1 MLEKIKALVA
11 KLNKARYEYYVEDN
25 PSMTDA
31 EYDAVYAELE
41 ALEKET
47 GIIEDDSPTHNV
59 GFQIMSKLKKV
70 KNNPPMLSLEN
81 INTIRE
87 VKDFVDK
94 YDICVL
100 SMKMDGLSC
109 RLMYNEKGDLVRA
122 STRGNGEE
130 GEDITH
136 NLLHFENVPLHIEND
151 GVPFIFD
158 GEVITTWSNFNSF
171 NDTLP
176 EDKRFSH
183 PRNFAAGSVRQ
194 LDSKIC
200 TKRNLKFVVWRVI
213 NGFDDNSY
221 YQQLYE
227 AFQLGFDVVPHLIL
241 NKDYTEDGIKK
252 IIEDV
257 RATGDSLGYPYD
269 GFVIAVNDLEKAK
282 SLGVT
287 AHHPQHS
294 KALKEEQTPVKT
306 ILRDVE
312 WRVGKTGLVAPRARF
327 DKIVIDGSEIEYATL
342 HNVSYI
348 KSLKIGY
355 KDEIEVIKAQKII
368 PKIIANNTQSDTI
381 GIPLRCPCCDSNLV
395 AKQEDKT
402 YVGGVGNKTLMFDK
416 GPVTLWCENPDCP
429 EKNLSKFTQFVS
441 KQGMNIDGLSEKKL
455 EALVEKG
462 YITDFLSIYNLKD
475 FPQIADLEGFGKKSY
490 QNLLDAIEKSRT
502 VKLNNFIVALSI
514 PNVGKTVAKTLYK
527 CFKGN
532 FGAFLDACNSNF
544 DFSTLD
550 DIGDTIA
557 SSIMNWYKN
566 PNQLDKD
573 FILKIVEGLRE
584 PDDIDKQVVFFDK
597 SEFETNVLK
606 REVHTVQLEVSGNY
620 DPTFCQDKTFVV
632 TGKFNK
638 YKRDE
643 LETIIEDRDGKLASS
658 VSKKTDFLLT
668 NDSESGSSKA
678 KKAKELN
685 IPILSEDDFLEKVG
699 LN

>member
-70 KNNPPMLSLEN
+70 KNDPPMLSLEN

-109 RLMYNEKGDLVRA
+109 RLMYDEKGDLVRA

-213 NGFDDNSY
+213 NGLDDNSY

-269 GFVIAVNDLEKAK
+269 GFVVAVNDLEKAK

-294 KALKEEQTPVKT
+294 KALKEEQIPVKT

-312 WRVGKTGLVAPRARF
+312 WRVGKTGLVAPRGHF
-327 DKIVIDGSEIEYATL
+327 DKINIDGSDIEYATL
-342 HNVSYI
+342 HNVSI
-348 KSLKIGY
+348 MKELQIGIG
-355 KDEIEVIKAQKII
+355 DEIEVIKAQKII
-368 PKIIANNTQSDTI
+368 PKIVANNTKSNTYVYPTQ
-381 GIPLRCPCCDSNLV
+381 CPCCKSNLV
-395 AKQEDKT
+395 EKNDT
-402 YVGGVGNKTLMFDK
+402 DSI
-416 GPVTLWCENPDCP
+416 TLWCENSDCP

-597 SEFETNVLK
+597 SEFETK
-606 REVHTVQLEVSGNY
+606 EVHSFHLETSNSSDNFVPN
-620 DPTFCQDKTFVV
+620 FCEGKTFVV
-632 TGKFNK
+632 TGKFVK

-643 LETIIEDRDGKLASS
+643 LEAIIEDRGGKLASS
-658 VSKKTDFLLT
+658 VSKKTHFLLA
-668 NDSESGSSKA
+668 NDGESGSSKA

-685 IPILSEDDFLEKVG
+685 IPILSEDEFLEKVG
-699 LN
+699 LK

>member
-59 GFQIMSKLKKV
+59 GFQVMSKLKKV

-81 INTIRE
+81 INSIRE
-87 VKDFVDK
+87 VKDFITK
-94 YDICVL
+94 NGMCVL
-100 SMKMDGLSC
+100 STKMDGLSC
-109 RLMYNEKGDLVRA
+109 RLCYDKKGNLVRA
-122 STRGNGEE
+122 STRGDGEE

-136 NLLHFENVPLHIEND
+136 NLLHFKDVPDHIEN
-151 GVPFIFD
+151 GGIPLIID
-158 GEVITTWSNFNSF
+158 GEVITTWSNFENF
-171 NDTLP
+171 NETLS
-176 EDKRFSH
+176 EDKQFSH

-194 LDSKIC
+194 LDSKISA
-200 TKRNLKFVVWRVI
+200 KRNLRFIAWRVI
-213 NGFDDNSY
+213 EGINNEQYSDCLNIAYQMGF
-221 YQQLYE
+221 E
-227 AFQLGFDVVPHLIL
+227 VVPYVIL
-241 NKDYTEDGIKK
+241 AKEDTEENIKEF
-252 IIEDV
+252 IEKV
-257 RATGDSLGYPYD
+257 RATSLSLEYPYD
-269 GFVIAVNDLEKAK
+269 GFVVAVNDLKKAK

-381 GIPLRCPCCDSNLV
+381 SIPLRCPCCDSNLV

-416 GPVTLWCENPDCP
+416 GPITLWCENPDCP

-532 FGAFLDACNSNF
+532 FGAFLDACNRNF

-584 PDDIDKQVVFFDK
+584 PDDIDRQVVFFDK
-597 SEFETNVLK
+597 SEFETK
-606 REVHTVQLEVSGNY
+606 EVHSFHLETSNSSDNFVPN
-620 DPTFCQDKTFVV
+620 FCEGKTFVV
-632 TGKFNK
+632 TGKFVK

-643 LETIIEDRDGKLASS
+643 LEAIIEDRGGKLASS
-658 VSKKTDFLLT
+658 VSKKTHFLLT
-668 NDSESGSSKA
+668 NDGESGSSKA

-685 IPILSEDDFLEKVG
+685 IPILSEGEFLEKVG

>member
-47 GIIEDDSPTHNV
+47 GIIENDSPTHNV
-59 GFQIMSKLKKV
+59 GYQVVSGLKKV

-81 INTIRE
+81 INSIRE
-87 VKDFVDK
+87 VKDFVK
-94 YDICVL
+94 KNGKSVL
-100 SMKMDGLSC
+100 SLKLDGLSC
-109 RLMYNEKGDLVRA
+109 RNCYNENGDFFQG
-122 STRGNGEE
+122 STRGDGEE

-136 NLLHFENVPLHIEND
+136 NIQVLKNVPKHIEN
-151 GVPFIFD
+151 GGISLTVD
-158 GEVITTWSNFNSF
+158 GENISTWNNFNSF
-171 NDTLP
+171 NETLP
-176 EDKRFSH
+176 VDKQFSH
-183 PRNFAAGSVRQ
+183 PRNFASGSVRQ
-194 LDSKIC
+194 LDNRIC
-200 TKRNLKFVVWRVI
+200 AKRNIQFVVWRVI
-213 NGFDDNSY
+213 NGINNNSY
-221 YQQLYE
+221 NDTLNIAYQM
-227 AFQLGFDVVPHLIL
+227 GFTVVPHVLITSD
-241 NKDYTEDGIKK
+241 NTEEDIKQA
-252 IIEDV
+252 IEDV
-257 RATGDSLGYPYD
+257 RKMAESLSFPYD
-269 GFVIAVNDLEKAK
+269 GFVIAVDDLEKAK

-312 WRVGKTGLVAPRARF
+312 WRVGKTGLVAPRGHF
-327 DKIVIDGSEIEYATL
+327 DKINIDGSDIEYATL
-342 HNVSYI
+342 HNVSI
-348 KSLKIGY
+348 MKELQIGIG
-355 KDEIEVIKAQKII
+355 DEIEVIKAQKII
-368 PKIIANNTQSDTI
+368 PKIVANNTKSNTYVYPTQ
-381 GIPLRCPCCDSNLV
+381 CPCCKSNLV
-395 AKQEDKT
+395 EKNDT
-402 YVGGVGNKTLMFDK
+402 DSI
-416 GPVTLWCENPDCP
+416 TLWCENSDCP

-532 FGAFLDACNSNF
+532 FGAFLDACNRNF

-584 PDDIDKQVVFFDK
+584 PDDIDRQVVFFDK
-597 SEFETNVLK
+597 SEFEIK
-606 REVHTVQLEVSGNY
+606 EVHSFHLETSNGSDNFVPN
-620 DPTFCQDKTFVV
+620 FCEGKTFVV
-632 TGKFNK
+632 TGKFVK

-643 LETIIEDRDGKLASS
+643 LETIIEDRGGKLAGS
-658 VSKKTDFLLT
+658 VSKKTHFLLT
-668 NDSESGSSKA
+668 NDGESGSSKA

-685 IPILSEDDFLEKVG
+685 IPILSEDEFLEKVG